1 MSEEDRI
8 IIKITTIPQKIL
20 TEVYN
25 NPGITTS
32 EIREKLKLS
41 NSTLAKAISILSDKY
56 KLITKKISEDR
67 KTYRLY
73 PTLGFCDPNGRYAI
87 IPSILKKEDGVHVL
101 GFTVYFFDKNVRC
114 SSCEE
119 FISLLPEHEREAV
132 RELLNYIKEIY
143 EKLEKENIRK
153 SSKVV

>member
-56 KLITKKISEDR
+56 KLITKKIQ
-67 KTYRLY
+67 
-73 PTLGFCDPNGRYAI
+73 
-87 IPSILKKEDGVHVL
+87 
-101 GFTVYFFDKNVRC
+101 
-114 SSCEE
+114 
-119 FISLLPEHEREAV
+119 
-132 RELLNYIKEIY
+132 
-143 EKLEKENIRK
+143 
-153 SSKVV
+153 